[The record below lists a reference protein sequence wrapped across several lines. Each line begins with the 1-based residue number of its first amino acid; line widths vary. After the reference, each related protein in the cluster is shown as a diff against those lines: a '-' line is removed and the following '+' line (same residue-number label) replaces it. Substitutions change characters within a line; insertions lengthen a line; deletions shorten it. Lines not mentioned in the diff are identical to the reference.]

1 MNRTLELLLSHRSI
15 RKFKT
20 DPVDDALIR
29 QLVAAG
35 QAASSSSFIQAYT
48 IIEITDPV
56 LRADL
61 RLCAGNQSY
70 ITEAPR
76 FLVFCGDLRRL
87 ADCAQEHG
95 TDAQMGYTEQLVTC
109 SIDAALVA
117 QNLVI
122 AAESAGLGAV
132 YIGAIRNH
140 PDEVTRL
147 LKLPHLVAP
156 LFGLCLGYPDQNPDI
171 KPRLPVD
178 IVLHANQY
186 DSDRFQQ
193 GLAQYEQMTSDYY
206 RARTA
211 GRTTSGWSQQMA
223 EKIEKESR
231 PGLLAFLQSQGF
243 AER

>member
-1 MNRTLELLLSHRSI
+1 MNRTIELLLSHRSI

-20 DPVDDALIR
+20 DPIDDALIR

-61 RLCAGNQSY
+61 RVCAGHQSY
-70 ITEAPR
+70 ITEAPK
-76 FLVFCGDLRRL
+76 FLVFCGDMRRL
-87 ADCAQEHG
+87 ADCAEEHG
-95 TDAQMGYTEQLVTC
+95 KNPQMGYTEQLLAC

-122 AAESAGLGAV
+122 AAESMELGAV
-132 YIGAIRNH
+132 YIGAIRNN
-140 PDEVTRL
+140 PEEVTRL
-147 LKLPHLVAP
+147 LKLPHLVVP
-156 LFGLCLGYPDQNPDI
+156 LFGLCLGYPDQHPAI

-178 IVLHANQY
+178 TVLHTNQY
-186 DSDRFQQ
+186 DSGRFKRE
-193 GLAQYEQMTSDYY
+193 LASYEQTTSDYY
-206 RARTA
+206 RKRTA
-211 GRTTSGWSQQMA
+211 GRITSGWSQQMA
-223 EKIEKESR
+223 QKIEKESR
-231 PGLLAFLQSQGF
+231 PRLLEFLKSQGF

>member
-1 MNRTLELLLSHRSI
+1 MNRTIELLLSHRSI

-20 DPVDDALIR
+20 DPIDDALIQ

-56 LRADL
+56 LRAEL
-61 RLCAGNQSY
+61 TVCAGNQSY

-76 FLVFCGDLRRL
+76 FLVFCGDMIRL
-87 ADCAQEHG
+87 AECAEEHG
-95 TDAQMGYTEQLVTC
+95 KDAQMGYTEQLLTC

-122 AAESAGLGAV
+122 AAESMGLGAV

-140 PDEVTRL
+140 PEEVTRL
-147 LKLPHLVAP
+147 LKLPHLVVP

-171 KPRLPVD
+171 KPRLPID
-178 IVLHANQY
+178 TVLHTNQY
-186 DSDRFQQ
+186 DLNRFPRNLT
-193 GLAQYEQMTSDYY
+193 GYEQTTSDYY
-206 RARTA
+206 RKRTA

-231 PGLLAFLQSQGF
+231 PRLLAFLKSQGF